1 MLFRLAAVLLLISTT
16 AGCGQFGVAGPGDLG
31 LEAKLTSP
39 AGDLLV
45 VSDPSLLTAPDPYN
59 RTRRN
64 AILSR
69 WLIRSDNLCGNYQLQ
84 LSRAIRDSRLGTD
97 VLATILSGLATI
109 LAPAATKTA
118 LAGAATMTLGV
129 GGAIQSDLFMQQA
142 GEVVSTA
149 IQAVRTRARN
159 DLEKKFQAP
168 YALYTLEQGLV
179 DVQRYDRETCSLNV
193 GLNEIR
199 ASLNLGGAAASQVN
213 SPIVPLPPQL
223 PFGAEFAG
231 APPPPPAAMATTI
244 VPPIT
249 TNLPGGGVAIIPG
262 KVISTPVSPPV
273 VTPPPPPVVLAPP
286 PPVAFPPGPGTTRPR
301 DHGPTR
307 RGPRAERNVQA
318 ELSTAIRRITS
329 LLPDPTQR
337 AAVLDRCRLPKE
349 AMAAAALTDAAK
361 ADVTRCLNAHVTVP
375 VIKEPEQP
383 QVFLGTAIEKLRP
396 LPVEEQKRRSQK
408 CLESEGFPAGTLVSD
423 LLTGQLTD
431 AQKPKVTALATC
443 LGNP

>member
-1 MLFRLAAVLLLISTT
+1 MLFRLAAVLLLIATT

-45 VSDPSLLTAPDPYN
+45 VSDDRLLTAPDPYN
-59 RTRRN
+59 RTIRN

-69 WLIRSDNLCGNYQLQ
+69 WLIRSDNLCGNYQFQ

-168 YALYTLEQGLV
+168 YAVYTLEQGLV

-213 SPIVPLPPQL
+213 NPIVPLPPQL
-223 PFGAEFAG
+223 PFGADFAG
-231 APPPPPAAMATTI
+231 AAPPPAAMATTI

-262 KVISTPVSPPV
+262 KVISTPVAPPV
-273 VTPPPPPVVLAPP
+273 VTPPPPPVMPAPP
-286 PPVAFPPGPGTTRPR
+286 AVMAAPPLPIVPPGQPPRPR
-301 DHGPTR
+301 VRTVRPPHVLPGNAVARSRLFVAVGSGPE
-307 RGPRAERNVQA
+307 GRNP
-318 ELSTAIRRITS
+318 
-329 LLPDPTQR
+329 PDPRLRGLMTQCWKELLNPAPTNFSIWAR
-337 AAVLDRCRLPKE
+337 TATPQTLDSVTDCINRK
-349 AMAAAALTDAAK
+349 AAA
-361 ADVTRCLNAHVTVP
+361 
-375 VIKEPEQP
+375 
-383 QVFLGTAIEKLRP
+383 
-396 LPVEEQKRRSQK
+396 S
-408 CLESEGFPAGTLVSD
+408 PAGGS
-423 LLTGQLTD
+423 
-431 AQKPKVTALATC
+431 
-443 LGNP
+443 